1 MIEICDN
8 RDNSCNV
15 RYLDNGAV
23 FECQGLYCM
32 RIEEGI
38 ANNAKFN
45 AVDLQSGELKYF
57 DGYATAV
64 ECKCVRLEIEDE
76 Y

>member
-8 RDNSCNV
+8 RDTSCNV
-15 RYLDNGAV
+15 KYLDNGTV

-45 AVDLQSGELKYF
+45 AVDLQTGELKYF
-57 DGYATAV
+57 DYYANAV
-64 ECKCVRLEIEDE
+64 ECKCVRLEIDDD
-76 Y
+76 

>member
-8 RDNSCNV
+8 RETNCNV
-15 RYLDNGAV
+15 KYLDNGTV

-45 AVDLQSGELKYF
+45 AVDLQSGELRYF
-57 DGYATAV
+57 DYYDKAV
-64 ECKCVRLEIEDE
+64 ECKCVRLEIDDD
-76 Y
+76 

>member
-8 RDNSCNV
+8 RDTSCNV
-15 RYLDNGAV
+15 RYLENGTV
-23 FECQGLYCM
+23 FESQGLYCM

-57 DGYATAV
+57 DYYQSAV
-64 ECKCVRLEIEDE
+64 ECKNVRLEIDDD
-76 Y
+76 